1 MIGFRYPDRSRPIWE
16 LLKLQDRFAPSGK
29 YLQRAE
35 AEARVA
41 NAVRAVV
48 RQRNIATAL
57 RRRNMNARDAEERLA
72 QLERKLSDF
81 EQQLASIIHEQS
93 NN

>member
-1 MIGFRYPDRSRPIWE
+1 MQSRIAIGV
-16 LLKLQDRFAPSGK
+16 K
-29 YLQRAE
+29 YLQRRAE

-57 RRRNMNARDAEERLA
+57 RRRNMNASDAEARIA

-81 EQQLASIIHEQS
+81 EQQLASIINEQA

>member
-1 MIGFRYPDRSRPIWE
+1 MQSRIAIGV
-16 LLKLQDRFAPSGK
+16 K
-29 YLQRAE
+29 YLQRRAE

-57 RRRNMNARDAEERLA
+57 RRRNMNASDAEARLA

-81 EQQLASIIHEQS
+81 EQQLASIINEQA